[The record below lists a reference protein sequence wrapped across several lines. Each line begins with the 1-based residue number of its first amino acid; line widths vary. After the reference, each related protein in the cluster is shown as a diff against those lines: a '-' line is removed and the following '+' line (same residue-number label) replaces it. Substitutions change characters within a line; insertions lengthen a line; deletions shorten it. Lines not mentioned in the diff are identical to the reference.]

1 MMKSV
6 KKSLEKIDGM
16 GLVTGKPVYT
26 DDLAPKDCLIVK
38 CLRSPHAFAKIR
50 NIDVSRAL
58 KVPGIECILTWKDV
72 PRIPYTRAGA
82 SFPEPSTYDTYIL
95 DEYVRFIGDEV
106 AIIAGV
112 DEETVL
118 KAMKMIK
125 VDYEVYEPVIDFEK
139 AIDHP
144 SVIHPDSENYTTL
157 IPIHPD
163 FDRNITCE
171 YGYDEGDMDKALEE
185 SDIVFEQRTYNQAQ
199 EHAMMETYRTYT
211 YKDMHGRLVIV
222 SSTQVP
228 YHVRR
233 TVARSL
239 GLTADRVRVIKPRIG
254 GGFGGKQSLATEFFP
269 AAVTMKTG
277 KPAKIIYNRDETT
290 LCTTTRHRMRIDVK
304 LGADKNGMI
313 KAIDMNVLSDQGAYG
328 EHSKTTMGPAGYK
341 TIPLYNKADAYRMH
355 GYTVYT
361 NLPVAGAFRGFGVTQ
376 GIFALE
382 SAVNRLAH
390 ELNMDP
396 TVLREMNM
404 LREGETSVGFNL
416 STVGGDKE
424 PPQVAESC
432 GLHEAVRRGKELIGW
447 DEKYPGKQIGPNKFM
462 GVGVALSMQGS
473 GIPRVDSASATIKFQ
488 EQGFFTLLLGAADIG
503 TGSDTILRQIAA
515 DSIGV
520 SEDRIRVYSADTD
533 VTPFDVGAYA
543 SSTTY
548 VTGNATKEAGRLA
561 REELLKNSARVLK
574 INKEDVEFDGDVF
587 VDVNDPENK
596 ITIEDLGNKLTY
608 GSTQYQIEV
617 TGSYVP
623 QKAASPYM
631 ACFVE
636 VIVDTETGELEVPN
650 LVGVVDCGTPINP
663 KLCTVQTEGGMIQGL
678 GLAIMEQ
685 VHYDSRG
692 RFMNSSLMEYKIPA
706 RDDMRTNVQVDF
718 TNTYEPTGPYGAKS
732 IGEVVLNPVPPA
744 VQEAL
749 YNAVG
754 IWMMELPMTPESILK
769 ALKEKKAQE
778 EKEGTAKEA

>member
-1 MMKSV
+1 MMKAV
-6 KKSLEKIDGM
+6 KKSLQKIDGM

-38 CLRSPHAFAKIR
+38 CLRSPHAFAKIK
-50 NIDVSRAL
+50 NINVDRAL
-58 KVPGIECILTWKDV
+58 KVPGIECVLTWKDL

-82 SFPEPSTYDTYIL
+82 SFPEPSSYDTYIL
-95 DEYVRFIGDEV
+95 DEYVRYVGDEV
-106 AIIAGV
+106 AIVAGK
-112 DEETVL
+112 DEETVE

-125 VDYEVYEPVIDFEK
+125 VDYEVYEPVTDYEK
-139 AIDHP
+139 AIDNP
-144 SVIHPDSENYTTL
+144 TIVHPDSENYITMV
-157 IPIHPD
+157 PIHPD

-171 YGYDEGDMDKALEE
+171 FEYDLGDVDKAFEE
-185 SDIVFEQRTYNQAQ
+185 ADIVFEQRTRNQAQ

-233 TVARSL
+233 TVSRSL

-254 GGFGGKQSLATEFFP
+254 GGFGGKQSLASEFFP

-277 KPAKIIYNRDETT
+277 KPAKIIYTREETT

-304 LGADKNGMI
+304 MGAKKDGTI
-313 KAIDMNVLSDQGAYG
+313 TAIDMEVLSDQGAYG
-328 EHSKTTMGPAGYK
+328 EHSKTTLAPAGYK
-341 TIPLYNKADAYRMH
+341 TIPLYNKAEGYRFH

-361 NLPVAGAFRGFGVTQ
+361 NLPTAGAFRGFGVTQ
-376 GIFALE
+376 GILALE
-382 SAVNRLAH
+382 AAVNRLAH

-396 TVLREMNM
+396 TVLREKNM
-404 LREGETSVGFNL
+404 LREGETSMGFNL
-416 STVGGDKE
+416 STVGGDTE
-424 PPQVAESC
+424 PAQVAESC
-432 GLHEAVRRGKELIGW
+432 GLHEAVAKGKKMIGW
-447 DEKYPGKQIGPNKFM
+447 DEKYPGKQIGPNRYS

-473 GIPRVDSASATIKFQ
+473 GIPRVDSASATVKFQ

-515 DSIGV
+515 DAIGV

-548 VTGNATKEAGRLA
+548 VSGNATKEAGRLA
-561 REELLKNSARVLK
+561 REALFREAARVLK
-574 INKEDVEFDGDVF
+574 TDEDDLDFDGDQF
-587 VDVNDPENK
+587 VSKKDPENSM
-596 ITIEDLGNKLTY
+596 TLEVLGNKLTY
-608 GSTQYQIEV
+608 GATQHQIEV

-636 VIVDTETGELEVPN
+636 IEVDTETGVIDVTN

-663 KLCTVQTEGGMIQGL
+663 KLARVQTEGGMIQGL
-678 GLAIMEQ
+678 GLAIMED
-685 VHYDSRG
+685 VHYDSVG
-692 RFMNSSLMEYKIPA
+692 RFSNPSLMEYKIPA
-706 RDDMRTNVQVDF
+706 RDDMRINVQVDF
-718 TNTYEPTGPYGAKS
+718 TDTYEPTGPYGAKS

-754 IWMMELPMTPESILK
+754 IWITDMPMTPEKVLK
-769 ALKEKKAQE
+769 ALKEKE
-778 EKEGTAKEA
+778 EKEKAEA

>member
-1 MMKSV
+1 MMKAV
-6 KKSLEKIDGM
+6 KKSLQKIDGM

-38 CLRSPHAFAKIR
+38 CLRSPHAFAKIKDIK
-50 NIDVSRAL
+50 IDRAL
-58 KVPGIECILTWKDV
+58 KVPGIECVLTWKDL

-82 SFPEPSTYDTYIL
+82 SFPEPSSYDTYIL

-106 AIIAGV
+106 AIIAGT
-112 DEETVL
+112 DEETVD
-118 KAMKMIK
+118 KAIKMIK
-125 VDYEVYEPVIDFEK
+125 VDYEVYEPVIDFEN

-144 SVIHPDSENYTTL
+144 SVIHPDYENYETL

-163 FDRNITCE
+163 FERNITCE
-171 YGYDEGDMDKALEE
+171 FEYDLGDVDKAFEE

-239 GLTADRVRVIKPRIG
+239 GLTADQVRVIKPRIG

-277 KPAKIIYNRDETT
+277 KPAKIIYTRDETT
-290 LCTTTRHRMRIDVK
+290 LCSTTRHRMRIDVK
-304 LGADKNGMI
+304 MGANKDGMI
-313 KAIDMNVLSDQGAYG
+313 TGIDMEVLSDQGAYG

-341 TIPLYNKADAYRMH
+341 TIPLYNKADGYRFH

-390 ELNMDP
+390 ELGMDP
-396 TVLREMNM
+396 TVIREKNM
-404 LREGETSVGFNL
+404 LREGETSMGFNL
-416 STVGGDKE
+416 STVGGDQE
-424 PPQVAESC
+424 PAQVAESC
-432 GLHEAVRRGKELIGW
+432 GLHEALQRGKELIGW
-447 DEKYPGKQIGPNKFM
+447 DEKYPGKQIAPNKYM

-473 GIPRVDSASATIKFQ
+473 GIPRVDSASVTVKFQ

-515 DSIGV
+515 DAIGV

-548 VTGNATKEAGRLA
+548 VSGNAAKEAGKLA
-561 REELLKNSARVLK
+561 REALFREAARVLK
-574 INKEDVEFDGDVF
+574 VDEDKLDFDGDVF
-587 VDVNDPENK
+587 VYQDDSEVK
-596 ITIEDLGNKLTY
+596 ITLEDLGNKLTY
-608 GSTQYQIEV
+608 GSTQHQIEV

-636 VIVDTETGELEVPN
+636 VIVDTETGEVEVPN

-663 KLCTVQTEGGMIQGL
+663 KLARVQTEGGMIQGL
-678 GLAIMEQ
+678 GLAIMEK
-685 VHYDSRG
+685 VEYDSRG
-692 RFMNSSLMEYKIPA
+692 RFINSSLMEYKIPA
-706 RDDMRTNVQVDF
+706 RDDMRTNVQVEF
-718 TNTYEPTGPYGAKS
+718 TDTYEPTGPYGAKS

-744 VQEAL
+744 VQEAI
-749 YNAVG
+749 YNACG
-754 IWMMELPMTPESILK
+754 IWLLELPMTPECIIK
-769 ALKEKKAQE
+769 ALKEKE
-778 EKEGTAKEA
+778 EKEKKEA